1 MADIRNTVVDPSST
15 IFRLSALSTK
25 RPTQTYQSVTNNEI
39 DSTSNHSISINRRYT
54 LRSKNGIRN
63 IDEVPSQQAWLHQSF
78 WKDTCSDVKNLPW
91 KSLILPTLAHILLCF
106 ILSGLII
113 LLCGLSFFPGL
124 IYSSDICKP
133 DGTFELSFNRY
144 SLWKRD
150 AVFAINLNFGSYSF
164 DDAKLI
170 DICWDV
176 VGLDQVYVPCSFTN
190 LS

>member
-1 MADIRNTVVDPSST
+1 MADIRNAAVDSSST
-15 IFRLSALSTK
+15 IFRLSTLSIK

-39 DSTSNHSISINRRYT
+39 DSTSNHRISINRRYT
-54 LRSKNGIRN
+54 LRSKNGVRN
-63 IDEVPSQQAWLHQSF
+63 IYEDPSQQAWLHQSF
-78 WKDTCSDVKNLPW
+78 WRDTCSDVKNLPW
-91 KSLILPTLAHILLCF
+91 KSLILPTLTHILLCF

-113 LLCGLSFFPGL
+113 LLCRLPLLPGL
-124 IYSSDICKP
+124 IYSSDTCKP

-164 DDAKLI
+164 NDAKLI
-170 DICWDV
+170 DVCWDV
-176 VGLDQVYVPCSFTN
+176 VGLEQVYVPCSFTN